1 MLSAHNLN
9 FESPKKVS
17 CLMVGQVWKQTV
29 VGNNINFKQSAAKKL
44 GDGINYLPLAEEES
58 SIARH

>member
-1 MLSAHNLN
+1 
-9 FESPKKVS
+9 
-17 CLMVGQVWKQTV
+17 MVGQVWKQTV

-44 GDGINYLPLAEEES
+44 GDEINYLPLAEEES